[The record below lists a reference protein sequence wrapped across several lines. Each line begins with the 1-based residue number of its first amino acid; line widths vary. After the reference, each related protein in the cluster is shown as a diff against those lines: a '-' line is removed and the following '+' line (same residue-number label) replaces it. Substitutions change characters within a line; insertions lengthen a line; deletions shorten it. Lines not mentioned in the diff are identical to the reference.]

1 MLRRVALVGTEVR
14 RDDER
19 ITANGVGRAFGDDGA
34 GLHAIHPVGDRH
46 DQRQVVLDDNQ
57 RRVELLLHPFDQRAE
72 RLGFSLFL
80 AALVAVICVAIG
92 LPFTYQLTRLTRRLQ
107 VLWLVE

>member
-1 MLRRVALVGTEVR
+1 
-14 RDDER
+14 
-19 ITANGVGRAFGDDGA
+19 
-34 GLHAIHPVGDRH
+34 
-46 DQRQVVLDDNQ
+46 
-57 RRVELLLHPFDQRAE
+57 LLHPFDQRAE